1 MSQGTVD
8 VLIAGIGL
16 IYFAAALVWI
26 TVALHMAYTKMD
38 WMLEQLKNCTAIMVR
53 APLKHGGPWGRLML
67 IGGISGIVTFPNF
80 YLKRGE
86 LCPEDLEKFP
96 ANLKRKLAVLQ
107 WTLLGLL
114 FVMCCLAAIV
124 RFDLA

>member
-38 WMLEQLKNCTAIMVR
+38 WMLE
-53 APLKHGGPWGRLML
+53 
-67 IGGISGIVTFPNF
+67 
-80 YLKRGE
+80 
-86 LCPEDLEKFP
+86 
-96 ANLKRKLAVLQ
+96 
-107 WTLLGLL
+107 
-114 FVMCCLAAIV
+114 
-124 RFDLA
+124 